1 MSLGCGGCLCFV
13 NIKSQ
18 SKRKG
23 SIVVDLE
30 DAQGEVGDLGRELIN
45 ILPDIVNAESCEDAV
60 DFIVNITNVIDVMT
74 NVLKDMKELKKAVS

>member
-1 MSLGCGGCLCFV
+1 M
-13 NIKSQ
+13 
-18 SKRKG
+18 
-23 SIVVDLE
+23 DLE